1 MIRTL
6 FLSSAFGALAL
17 AVPALTSA
25 YALQM
30 QHDDMQHEDMKHQD
44 MKHQDMDHGEHDH
57 EAHDHKDHDME
68 ADEAASGELVMLSR
82 TAEIDAALA
91 AGGEP
96 AVAQVLGVVCDFCAK
111 AMNKTF
117 GKREE
122 VAATYVDLDTKTLNL
137 VFRPGQ
143 SLDDETI
150 GELVKKAGYRIA
162 AIHRGDALMVESAQ
176 GTGAE

>member
-6 FLSSAFGALAL
+6 FISAAFAFTAPVH
-17 AVPALTSA
+17 AQ
-25 YALQM
+25 QM
-30 QHDDMQHEDMKHQD
+30 QHDDMQHEDMQ
-44 MKHQDMDHGEHDH
+44 HGEHDH
-57 EAHDHKDHDME
+57 EDHDHKDHDME
-68 ADEAASGELVMLSR
+68 ADEAAPGETVTLSR
-82 TAEIDAALA
+82 TPEIDAALA

-137 VFRPGQ
+137 VFKPGQ

-150 GELVKKAGYRIA
+150 GKLVTKAGYKIA
-162 AIHRGDALMVESAQ
+162 AIHRGEAVIAETAANAEAAQ
-176 GTGAE
+176 

>member
-6 FLSSAFGALAL
+6 FLSAAFGAFAF
-17 AVPALTSA
+17 AIPAH
-25 YALQM
+25 ALQM
-30 QHDDMQHEDMKHQD
+30 QHEDMD
-44 MKHQDMDHGEHDH
+44 HQDMDHGDHDRKD
-57 EAHDHKDHDME
+57 HDHKDHDME
-68 ADEAASGELVMLSR
+68 AEKAGSGDTVILSR

-122 VAATYVDLDTKTLNL
+122 VAATYVDLDAKTLNL

-162 AIHRGDALMVESAQ
+162 AIHRGDALIGEDAQ

>member
-6 FLSSAFGALAL
+6 FISAAFGAFAL
-17 AVPALTSA
+17 AAPVHAQ
-25 YALQM
+25 QM
-30 QHDDMQHEDMKHQD
+30 QHDDMQHEDMQHE
-44 MKHQDMDHGEHDH
+44 DMDHGEHDH
-57 EAHDHKDHDME
+57 EDHDHKNHDME
-68 ADEAASGELVMLSR
+68 ADEAASGETVTLSR
-82 TAEIDAALA
+82 TPEIDAALA

-137 VFRPGQ
+137 VFKPGQ

-150 GELVKKAGYRIA
+150 GVLVKKAGYKIA
-162 AIHRGDALMVESAQ
+162 AIHRGEALVAETEASAEAAQ
-176 GTGAE
+176 

>member
-6 FLSSAFGALAL
+6 FLSAAFGAFAL
-17 AVPALTSA
+17 AAPAFTSA
-25 YALQM
+25 YALEM
-30 QHDDMQHEDMKHQD
+30 QHDDKQHQD
-44 MKHQDMDHGEHDH
+44 MEHGEHDH
-57 EAHDHKDHDME
+57 KDRDHKDHGME
-68 ADEAASGELVMLSR
+68 ADETTSGETVTLSR
-82 TAEIDAALA
+82 TPEIDAALA

-137 VFRPGQ
+137 VFMPGQ

-150 GELVKKAGYRIA
+150 GDLVQKAGYKIA
-162 AIHRGDALMVESAQ
+162 AIHRGDALVADGAQ
-176 GTGAE
+176 DAEAAQ